1 MLNVMV
7 WGLNYS
13 GACRIL
19 NVTETEKPKHDD
31 KLIIGSYLDLEDG
44 YTEQESFL
52 QAAKVGSP
60 EPELQTDSTPPLCAA
75 SG

>member
-19 NVTETEKPKHDD
+19 NVTETEIPKHDE
-31 KLIIGSYLDLEDG
+31 KLIIGSYLEDCF
-44 YTEQESFL
+44 TAQESFL

-60 EPELQTDSTPPLCAA
+60 EPELQTDSTPPLCAV

>member
-13 GACRIL
+13 GFCRIL
-19 NVTETEKPKHDD
+19 NVTEIPKHDE

-44 YTEQESFL
+44 HTAQESFL

-60 EPELQTDSTPPLCAA
+60 EPELQTDSTPPLCAV